1 MKSKIFALLL
11 LMVLCVGLMAPV
23 AYADETGSEKTDVA
37 TEGGDAV
44 ATVDLPKVFSGAT
57 TGTSSRRQYT
67 EATRP
72 ADDSPLNSVIDNP
85 DYGNEFNFLTIT
97 NTTTGEAWR
106 AGTMELVAGEQYLV
120 EVYCRHDGTDSYRCA
135 QYGTITLEIDMP
147 YELGAGDV
155 QGFAAK
161 IVAGDRVNIYAAI
174 SVVAQE
180 GVSVQ
185 YVDATAKSIGP
196 DGQFALDYQELFG
209 NGTNIVPWGRSL
221 KVGDYRLVSFVI
233 QVLPDSTVP
242 AVNPN
247 LGYADLL
254 SAPGTGFEVSNTV
267 AATSAEPET
276 SDDAEVTDASDDAE
290 IAGTSDDR
298 WTAKDYAIV
307 VVGAVVGAVV
317 GGVLGFI
324 AGRKKES

>member
-1 MKSKIFALLL
+1 MKGKIFTFLLL
-11 LMVLCVGLMAPV
+11 VALCAGLMTTV
-23 AYADETGSEKTDVA
+23 AYADVEVDSEKTETA
-37 TEGGDAV
+37 TEGDDTV
-44 ATVDLPKVFSGAT
+44 VTVDLPKVFSGAT

-120 EVYCRHDGTDSYRCA
+120 EVYCRHDGTDSYHCA

-196 DGQFALDYQELFG
+196 DGQFTLDYQELFG

-233 QVLPDSTVP
+233 QVLSDSTVP

-254 SAPGTGFEVSNTV
+254 SAPGTGFEVPNTAT
-267 AATSAEPET
+267 AASVEPE
-276 SDDAEVTDASDDAE
+276 ASDDVVE
-290 IAGTSDDR
+290 TAGTAGDE
-298 WTAKDYAIV
+298 WTAKDDVIV
-307 VVGAVVGAVV
+307 VAVSVVV
-317 GGVLGFI
+317 GGVIGGILGFM
-324 AGRKKES
+324 AGRSKKKT

>member
-1 MKSKIFALLL
+1 MRKKIFAFLLL
-11 LMVLCVGLMAPV
+11 VALCASVLIPT
-23 AYADETGSEKTDVA
+23 AYADEIGSGQTESE
-37 TEGGDAV
+37 TEGTETGGDS

-57 TGTSSRRQYT
+57 TGVSSRRQYT

-120 EVYCRHDGTDSYRCA
+120 EVYCRHDGTDSYRCT
-135 QYGTITLEIDMP
+135 QYGNITLEIDMP
-147 YELGAGDV
+147 YELGAGDI

-161 IVAGDRVNIYAAI
+161 IVAGDRVNIYASI

-196 DGQFALDYQELFG
+196 DGQFTLDYKELFG
-209 NGTNIVPWGRSL
+209 EGTNIVPWSRSL

-233 QVLPDSTVP
+233 QVLPDSSVP

-254 SAPGTGFEVSNTV
+254 SAPGTGFEVPNTGSEEAGEPEPASANEGENV
-267 AATSAEPET
+267 AADGEWTT
-276 SDDAEVTDASDDAE
+276 KDYTIVVLGV
-290 IAGTSDDR
+290 IAGGV
-298 WTAKDYAIV
+298 I
-307 VVGAVVGAVV
+307 
-317 GGVLGFI
+317 GGIAGFMV
-324 AGRKKES
+324 GRKKKES